1 MKTLNQIMDDFREW
15 QEADPENRSVSIV
28 VVRNEGLDEDG
39 EPVRIISGALAGDI
53 VTLSAAHFNKMRHEP
68 EFRRIILAAMMG
80 YVEHEEKNA
89 PEGDENDNNDD
100 TDNNDSV
107 AD

>member
-39 EPVRIISGALAGDI
+39 ESVRIISGALAGDI

-80 YVEHEEKNA
+80 TSSTKRKTPLKVTRTATMKRITTI
-89 PEGDENDNNDD
+89 P
-100 TDNNDSV
+100 
-107 AD
+107 